1 MIFIKALEQKILTEG
16 QVFPGNVLKVGSF
29 LNHQLDVDFLMQ
41 MGEEIKNIFE
51 NEKVTKILTV
61 EASGIA
67 IAVAAAANM
76 HVPVVFAK
84 KNKTNN
90 IAGDV
95 YSAKVYSYTHS
106 REYTIVIE
114 KKYLTKDDKVLIVDD
129 FLAHGNA
136 INGLMEIVI
145 SAGASLVGVSCAIE
159 KGFQKGGDVLRQKGI
174 KVESLAVVET
184 MSDDALTFRK

>member
-90 IAGDV
+90 ISGDV

-114 KKYLTKDDKVLIVDD
+114 KKYLTKDDNVLIVDD

-136 INGLMEIVI
+136 INGLMEIVN

-159 KGFQKGGDVLRQKGI
+159 KGFQKGGDVLRQKGV
-174 KVESLAVVET
+174 KVESLAIVET